1 MGESPQSEEPPP
13 RYEDIV
19 DEHQEL
25 PSGNETLMDEGE
37 DEVGVV
43 KEEEPEEMVCSINL
57 FYYLSSIYSSIPQSI
72 HPFINLFIHSTIYS
86 SISQSIHPFIN
97 LFIHSSIYSS
107 ISQSIH
113 PFINLFIH
121 FSIYSSI
128 HQSIHSFLNLF
139 IHSF

>member
-19 DEHQEL
+19 DDHQEL
-25 PSGNETLMDEGE
+25 PSGNETSLMDEGE

-43 KEEEPEEMVCSINL
+43 KEEEEPEEMVCYINS
-57 FYYLSSIYSSIPQSI
+57 FYYQFLS
-72 HPFINLFIHSTIYS
+72 
-86 SISQSIHPFIN
+86 

-107 ISQSIH
+107 IPQSV
-113 PFINLFIH
+113 
-121 FSIYSSI
+121 
-128 HQSIHSFLNLF
+128 HSFISSF

>member
-43 KEEEPEEMVCSINL
+43 KEEEPEEMVCSINSIYSSIHQSIHPFLNL
-57 FYYLSSIYSSIPQSI
+57 FIHFLIYSSIPQSI
-72 HPFINLFIHSTIYS
+72 HPFL
-86 SISQSIHPFIN
+86 N
-97 LFIHSSIYSS
+97 LFIHSSI
-107 ISQSIH
+107 
-113 PFINLFIH
+113 F
-121 FSIYSSI
+121 YSSI
-128 HQSIHSFLNLF
+128 HQSIHPFLNLF
-139 IHSF
+139 IHF